1 MGARTLHLA
10 PSCGAR
16 PGPDAPGSCSGQA
29 GRVRSCGDPHGDR
42 GREPRD
48 LPSGRGG
55 PASPRPA
62 RVTRPRPQRRP
73 RAEGEGRGAV
83 GRTAGPERLRG
94 GSCSHPG
101 RTERAAGTM
110 EPPSA
115 SPRAGRGPWQE
126 LLLAGEG
133 ADPLGGAGGRGS
145 GGLGPG
151 AWGGGRGSA
160 GDGAAGGAGEPAQ
173 RRGGLGICK
182 WGVRGW
188 VPRASSPG
196 TQFCNLTGTTPR
208 DPKPWPCHHPG
219 VLTDKRQTRRA
230 LGTLSPGICSRATPG
245 DSTEQTSPCS
255 LSSLLW
261 EEDRPAETSR
271 MSCQVRTSP
280 LKGTEQG
287 KVRT

>member
-29 GRVRSCGDPHGDR
+29 GRVRALASAGKSPLKTGGLSSCGDPHGDR

-151 AWGGGRGSA
+151 AWGGGTGLRG
-160 GDGAAGGAGEPAQ
+160 GRGGGRGGGAGSATGRPRDLQVGSE
-173 RRGGLGICK
+173 GLGPK
-182 WGVRGW
+182 GL
-188 VPRASSPG
+188 
-196 TQFCNLTGTTPR
+196 LTG
-208 DPKPWPCHHPG
+208 DS
-219 VLTDKRQTRRA
+219 VLQPDGNHT
-230 LGTLSPGICSRATPG
+230 
-245 DSTEQTSPCS
+245 
-255 LSSLLW
+255 
-261 EEDRPAETSR
+261 
-271 MSCQVRTSP
+271 
-280 LKGTEQG
+280 QG
-287 KVRT
+287 P